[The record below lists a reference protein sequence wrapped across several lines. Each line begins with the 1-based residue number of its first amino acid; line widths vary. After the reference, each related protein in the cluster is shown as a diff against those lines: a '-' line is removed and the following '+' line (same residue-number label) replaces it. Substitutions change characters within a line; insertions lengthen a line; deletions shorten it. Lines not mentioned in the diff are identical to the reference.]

1 MPIEIFVSN
10 AEGGRQ
16 RRRLVEQRLYLKSG
30 KWLQRTVLSEG
41 ETIAINGA
49 EFVIGRIDSN
59 GKVTLR
65 ATPKTK
71 ANFFREASD
80 G

>member
-1 MPIEIFVSN
+1 MPIEIFVSKS
-10 AEGGRQ
+10 EGGRR
-16 RRRLVEQRLYLKSG
+16 RRRLVQHGRDFKTGQL
-30 KWLQRTVLSEG
+30 LQRPVLSEG
-41 ETIAINGA
+41 ETIDINGA

-59 GKVTLR
+59 GKVALR

-71 ANFFREASD
+71 ATFFRETSD